1 MSLEGMSKD
10 ELLELVKEAVSS
22 AVVVHPLS
30 AEEIQWV
37 RMAIQAEAKRAEVRE
52 AIIQKTLSGLVW
64 FMLVGVVLILWD
76 TVVSAIHAQKP

>member
-1 MSLEGMSKD
+1 MSLENMSKE

-37 RMAIQAEAKRAEVRE
+37 RMAIESEANRAKLRE
-52 AIIQKTLSGLVW
+52 AVIQKTLAGLIW
-64 FMLVGVVLILWD
+64 FLIAGFAVILWD
-76 TVVSAIHAQKP
+76 AVVSAIHVHRG